1 MADETA
7 HRRNTRRIQILN
19 IDKKHEI
26 PYNIGITTH
35 IMATAPK
42 ENPSSNPREI
52 LTVIQE
58 RVAEAEMTS
67 TAMIKLEQRI
77 KDTEALPENIEEI
90 KKEVAEAQMAGTFS
104 LMASTAEWNTKY
116 PNQVAG
122 ITKAAVDLKM
132 LG

>member
-1 MADETA
+1 
-7 HRRNTRRIQILN
+7 
-19 IDKKHEI
+19 
-26 PYNIGITTH
+26 
-35 IMATAPK
+35 MATAPK